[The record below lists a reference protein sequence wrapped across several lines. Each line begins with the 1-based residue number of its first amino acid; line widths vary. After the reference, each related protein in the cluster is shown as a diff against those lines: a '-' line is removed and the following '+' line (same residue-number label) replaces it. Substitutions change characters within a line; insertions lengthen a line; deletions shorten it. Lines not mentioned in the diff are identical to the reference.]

1 MSKSRKVLNEVGD
14 QISSFARE
22 AILSIDRLEKEL
34 AELKASSKKEEPKKA
49 EAKIE
54 PKPEVEHK
62 IQNEGN
68 EGSEEQE

>member
-34 AELKASSKKEEPKKA
+34 AELKASSKKEEPKKVETKA
-49 EAKIE
+49 E
-54 PKPEVEHK
+54 PKPKVEQK